1 MRIEGEEG
9 IMEDQ
14 EMVVPQ
20 DNWKTKVLLIGGL
33 VGLLTGLGA
42 AYLLI
47 QRAQREDAPPELT
60 AGEGVK
66 LGLLVLGL
74 LRQVT
79 QLGDGK

>member
-1 MRIEGEEG
+1 
-9 IMEDQ
+9 MEDH
-14 EMVVPQ
+14 ELAIVK

-33 VGLLTGLGA
+33 IGVLTGLGA

-47 QRAQREDAPPELT
+47 QRSEREDSVPQLT

-74 LRQVT
+74 LRQITV
-79 QLGDGK
+79 LGDGK